1 MRPRCVD
8 DDGRSQL
15 AELLH
20 CSTLSTGIARRPITH
35 SGMAASDPIPDLQ
48 HDDELRVLDTWARR
62 HHGAEAAG
70 DRAALVAA
78 VLRAVVRSGGALVR
92 MASAAAAYAS
102 TRAAS
107 GLTLAELV
115 GDLDELESALLSVLA
130 KAGDP
135 GIDGAPAGPRPAAHR
150 VHDCCSAA
158 RRVAVAAYG
167 RTIAM
172 RERSRV
178 RNARHDIVNAI
189 GAVRNSM
196 ILIDDEPTG
205 KERERLHSIARRN
218 SRRSETLVRTCL
230 ADESVLTGAVGWAA
244 VELAGADEPRDESQA
259 DRPSMA
265 VMDIA
270 AALAMQHVLELV
282 GGRRREAGASAR
294 HGVMRSSKPMTT
306 ASAASI
312 RIEPA
317 ADSPLWQTDALAACT
332 ELATALGARIEADA
346 ADGSIRLV
354 LPLVAGHSSDDLG
367 RSSEGHDSD
376 AVGF

>member
-1 MRPRCVD
+1 MSAR
-8 DDGRSQL
+8 
-15 AELLH
+15 
-20 CSTLSTGIARRPITH
+20 IARRTITH
-35 SGMAASDPIPDLQ
+35 SGMAASDPILDFRD
-48 HDDELRVLDTWARR
+48 DDELRVLDAWTHGR
-62 HHGAEAAG
+62 HGAEAPG

-78 VLRAVVRSGGALVR
+78 VLRAVARFGFALAR
-92 MASAAAAYAS
+92 MASTAAAYAS

-115 GDLDELESALLSVLA
+115 ADLDELETALLAVLA
-130 KAGDP
+130 KAGGP
-135 GIDGAPAGPRPAAHR
+135 EIDGAAARPRPSAHR

-158 RRVAVAAYG
+158 RRVAIAAYG

-178 RNARHDIVNAI
+178 RSARHDIVNAI

-196 ILIDDEPTG
+196 VLMNDEPTG

-218 SRRSETLVRTCL
+218 SRRSEALVRSCL

-244 VELAGADEPRDESQA
+244 VEHVGADASAARDELKA
-259 DRPSMA
+259 DRARMA

-270 AALAMQHVLELV
+270 AALALQHVLELV
-282 GGRRREAGASAR
+282 GGMRHEAGASAR
-294 HGVMRSSKPMTT
+294 QVAVRADTLATT
-306 ASAASI
+306 ASAASV
-312 RIEPA
+312 RLEAP
-317 ADSPLWQTDALAACT
+317 ADSPLWQTDALAACK
-332 ELATALGARIEADA
+332 ELATALGARFEADT

-367 RSSEGHDSD
+367 SSSEGHDRD